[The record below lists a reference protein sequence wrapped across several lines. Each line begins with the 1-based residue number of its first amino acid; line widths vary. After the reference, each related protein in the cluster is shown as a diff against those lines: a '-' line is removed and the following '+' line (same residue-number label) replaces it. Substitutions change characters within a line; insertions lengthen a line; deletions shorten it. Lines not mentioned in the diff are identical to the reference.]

1 MINYRVNKILSN
13 KTGRSKGLK
22 YMADI
27 LTPLKIRNIELK
39 NRIVLPPLVRFS
51 LIEKDGRVTDRL
63 LEWYEKIAE
72 DGVGMII
79 VEATCVAEDGKLREN
94 QLGLWDDSFIDGLK
108 KVSAIGKKHNIPMLI
123 QIHHAGFKQD
133 IAVVPEKILDD
144 ILDKFVLAFERAK
157 KAGFDGIE
165 IHGAHTYLL
174 CQLNSRMWNTRDDK
188 YGGDFERRMYF
199 NRALIE
205 RTKHLF
211 DDNFILGYRMGG
223 NEPALEDGIETAK
236 YLEKLGVDILH
247 VSSGAPDPKFKQEVK
262 IDDFPNDFPLDWV
275 IYMGTEIKKHVGIP
289 VIGVRKIKYEEQASW
304 LIENNLLDCVAVGR
318 AMIFQ
323 PHWMERARAC
333 FLKRKNNKQS

>member
-1 MINYRVNKILSN
+1 MTN
-13 KTGRSKGLK
+13 
-22 YMADI
+22 I
-27 LTPLKIRNIELK
+27 LTPLKIKNIELK

-51 LIEKDGRVTDRL
+51 LIDEDGFVTDRL
-63 LEWYEKIAE
+63 IEWYERIAQDE
-72 DGVGMII
+72 VGMII

-94 QLGLWDDSFIDGLK
+94 QLGLWDDKFIEGLK
-108 KVSAIGKKHNIPMLI
+108 KVSDIGKKYNVPMLI
-123 QIHHAGFKQD
+123 QIHHAGFKEK
-133 IAVVPEKILDD
+133 IAEVSENILDD

-174 CQLNSRMWNTRDDK
+174 SQLNSAMWNKRDDK
-188 YGGDFERRMYF
+188 YGGDFERRMFF
-199 NRALIE
+199 NKSLIE
-205 RTKHLF
+205 RTKYLF

-223 NEPALEDGIETAK
+223 NEPSLDDGIEIAK

-262 IDDFPNDFPLDWV
+262 IDNFPEDFPLDWV
-275 IYMGTEIKKHVGIP
+275 IYMGTVIKKYVNIP
-289 VIGVRKIKYEEQASW
+289 VIGVRKIKTEKEASY

-323 PHWMERARAC
+323 PHWMVKARESY
-333 FLKRKNNKQS
+333 LKRAGKKDESK